1 MRVCVCIYMCVCVCV
16 CVWVGG
22 CVLRVCGGGGGEA
35 GNDSD
40 ALVQERAHNIR
51 QNTVTFVHRSTNHG
65 SAVEFSQLPSN

>member
-1 MRVCVCIYMCVCVCV
+1 MRACVCMYVCVCLCVCVA
-16 CVWVGG
+16 CVW
-22 CVLRVCGGGGGEA
+22 RGGGGREA

-51 QNTVTFVHRSTNHG
+51 QNTVTVVHRSTNHG